1 MTSFSKHINSLSRDI
16 SPHNNVLAEES
27 CQVILVIA
35 IVIYTVN
42 HMHLL

>member
-1 MTSFSKHINSLSRDI
+1 MTFSKHIKSSSRDI
-16 SPHNNVLAEES
+16 SLYNNVLAGES